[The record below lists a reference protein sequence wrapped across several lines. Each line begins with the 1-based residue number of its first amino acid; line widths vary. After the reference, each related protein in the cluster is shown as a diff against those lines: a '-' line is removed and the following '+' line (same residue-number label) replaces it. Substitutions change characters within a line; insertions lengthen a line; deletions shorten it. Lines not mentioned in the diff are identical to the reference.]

1 MSRAVLSPMIVA
13 GNATN
18 ARFPIH
24 FPANLDS
31 DATIRRDIASA
42 YLAAGARVVSWVVV
56 SAFVYRR
63 SGPGAFALLALVRG
77 TLGLLNYAT
86 VGLAPAMIHFLPK
99 RSRPSEQL
107 AATLV
112 DGADPPPIDY
122 APAEAT
128 ALRESPD
135 ALYCNGVALA
145 WTAAVIACGM
155 LAGYEAWFK
164 HRHGTMSGVA
174 PSILPLFLTTMGM
187 GTILRL
193 ASDPASALLQ
203 VRGKLA
209 GDNVLL
215 GGAELAWMG
224 FTIAGGA
231 TLVAVGI
238 GFLAAAAALLL
249 SRSWWAFR
257 LSGVLLPTKHPIH
270 LAVVRALLGFGAIV
284 TLAQVADFLYAPTDY
299 ILIDRLLRPID
310 IAAYAP
316 AVQIDGGLLLLAM
329 ALASVVLPRAAL
341 AHAANDRAA
350 LRRYYLRGTF
360 ASAALLASAATLI
373 WLISSVLLRIWLG
386 NSMPAT
392 LAEETR
398 AILPLVLV
406 NSVIGGSS
414 AVGRSILLG
423 AGRVRALAIAALASG
438 AANVVCSYSFVR
450 MGGAGLR
457 GIVLGTSVAL
467 IGRCLLWMPW
477 YVLKTLL
484 AREVRV
490 IGEDHAKM

>member
-1 MSRAVLSPMIVA
+1 
-13 GNATN
+13 
-18 ARFPIH
+18 
-24 FPANLDS
+24 LDS

-42 YLAAGARVVSWVVV
+42 YLAAGARVASWIVV

-63 SGPGAFALLALVRG
+63 SGPGAFAMLALVRG

-107 AATLV
+107 APPLV

-145 WTAAVIACGM
+145 WSAAIVACGV
-155 LAGYEAWFK
+155 LAVYEAWFA
-164 HRHGTMSGVA
+164 HRHGTMSGVR
-174 PSILPLFLTTMGM
+174 PSILPLFLTTMGA

-203 VRGKLA
+203 VRGKQAHDNAMLA
-209 GDNVLL
+209 G
-215 GGAELAWMG
+215 AEVAWMA
-224 FTIAGGA
+224 FTVAGGA
-231 TLVAVGI
+231 TLPAVGI
-238 GFLAAAAALLL
+238 SYMLAGAGLVL
-249 SRSWWAFR
+249 SRSWLAFR
-257 LSGVLLPTKHPIH
+257 LSGVLLPTTHPIR

-284 TLAQVADFLYAPTDY
+284 TLAQMADFLYAPTDY

-329 ALASVVLPRAAL
+329 ALASVVLPRAAV
-341 AHAANDRAA
+341 AHAANDRRA
-350 LRRYYLRGTF
+350 LRQYYLRGTA
-360 ASAALLASAATLI
+360 ASAALLAAAATLI
-373 WLISSVLLRIWLG
+373 WLISPWLLFAWLG

-392 LAEETR
+392 R
-398 AILPLVLV
+398 ALLPLMLV
-406 NSVIGGSS
+406 NSVLGGSS

-423 AGRVRALAIAALASG
+423 AGRVRALAMAALASG
-438 AANVVCSYSFVR
+438 AANVVCSYLFVQI
-450 MGGAGLR
+450 GGAGLR

-467 IGRCLLWMPW
+467 VGRCALWMPW
-477 YVLKTLL
+477 YVLRTLL
-484 AREVRV
+484 GKEAGKSQE
-490 IGEDHAKM
+490 